1 MAAGWRI
8 DCRGMGGSRETRQQA
23 TATIVQAGENV
34 AEYINSMSQQM
45 EERMNHSSV
54 IEFDVVPTL
63 REYK

>member
-1 MAAGWRI
+1 
-8 DCRGMGGSRETRQQA
+8 MGGSRETRQQA

-54 IEFDVVPTL
+54 IGFDVVPTL